1 MENAAI
7 GFIAAS
13 ASVCAYG
20 SQFFYTMKNKTTAGL
35 SVNRSIFDVIS
46 LVFWIAYAARLED
59 VPLLIATSFELTTGL
74 AVLVI
79 IVRARNR
86 PQIKDFTPPQ
96 SQNNSEDNVIIDI
109 RSRSHSI

>member
-1 MENAAI
+1 MDISAL
-7 GFIAAS
+7 GFFAAS
-13 ASVCAYG
+13 FSVVAFG
-20 SQFFYTMKNKTTAGL
+20 SQYIHIIKKKTISGI
-35 SVNRSIFDVIS
+35 SINRTVLDACS
-46 LVFWIAYAARLED
+46 LTLWVAYAARLED